1 MSQQFRD
8 IKTKMIVKK
17 TGRNVPENQGHFEQ
31 KRKKLR
37 DG

>member
-17 TGRNVPENQGHFEQ
+17 KQDEMSLQIRDIVN
-31 KRKKLR
+31 KREKI
-37 DG
+37 

>member
-17 TGRNVPENQGHFEQ
+17 QDEMSLKIRDIEN
-31 KRKKLR
+31 KRGKN
-37 DG
+37 